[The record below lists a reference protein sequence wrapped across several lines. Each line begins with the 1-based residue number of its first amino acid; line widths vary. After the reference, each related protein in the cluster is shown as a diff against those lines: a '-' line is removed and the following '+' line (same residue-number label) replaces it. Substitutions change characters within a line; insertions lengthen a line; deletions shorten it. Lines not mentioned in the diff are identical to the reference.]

1 MMVMIM
7 VAVMVMIK
15 MNDDGSDDDD
25 VESVGNPE
33 LSYLSGSFLRLMNF
47 KVAKTWRVPRICCI

>member
-1 MMVMIM
+1 
-7 VAVMVMIK
+7 MIK